1 MKFIEL
7 TSLNLEK
14 SNSVQIDC
22 ELRDNNDVQE
32 NFSCNVLTLD
42 NGICVGVPRDFDASD
57 KMKQLL
63 IGYHNRDVL
72 YFYVLSMHGY
82 HYKFLAINNEGHKL
96 KGRFYSKENIGQ
108 ISRNG
113 KCRISCQKLNDIDN
127 VYLVIVKET
136 IYELKNDWFNDL
148 VYENIEE
155 MYDPQEIMHL
165 LNRAKERFKNQP
177 EQVELEEPTCYK

>member
-14 SNSVQIDC
+14 SNSMQIDC

-32 NFSCNVLTLD
+32 IFSCNVLALD
-42 NGICVGVPRDFDASD
+42 NGICVGVPKDFDASD

-72 YFYVLSMHGY
+72 YFYILSMHGY
-82 HYKFLAINNEGHKL
+82 HYKFLVINKGDRFE
-96 KGRFYSKENIGQ
+96 GRFYSKQNIGQ
-108 ISRNG
+108 VSRDG
-113 KCRISCQKLNDIDN
+113 KCKISCQKINTIDN
-127 VYLVIVKET
+127 NYLDMVKET
-136 IYELKNDWFNDL
+136 ICEVKNDWFNDI

-165 LNRAKERFKNQP
+165 LNRAKERFKDKP
-177 EQVELEEPTCYK
+177 EQVELEEPTCCK